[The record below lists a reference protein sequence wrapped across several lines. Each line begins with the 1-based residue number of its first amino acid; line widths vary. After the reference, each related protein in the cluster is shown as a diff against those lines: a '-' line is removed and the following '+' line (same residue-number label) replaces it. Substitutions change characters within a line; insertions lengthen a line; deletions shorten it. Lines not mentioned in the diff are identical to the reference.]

1 MLEYITIFSSILFV
15 SNTYRL
21 YFTSNTV
28 YYYSFF
34 ALTLSSIIHHTLP
47 HLMWLTY
54 LDRFLANN
62 VVFQGGREFYM
73 YISADIQ
80 NIYSKYY
87 VINIGAFISVLYLY
101 LYGYFTETLCWEKS
115 DMAYLYHAILHIYTT
130 IGHHAIISIL

>member
-34 ALTLSSIIHHTLP
+34 ALTLSSILHHALP

-73 YISADIQ
+73 YVSADIK
-80 NIYSKYY
+80 NIYSTYS

-115 DMAYLYHAILHIYTT
+115 DMAYLYHAILHICTT